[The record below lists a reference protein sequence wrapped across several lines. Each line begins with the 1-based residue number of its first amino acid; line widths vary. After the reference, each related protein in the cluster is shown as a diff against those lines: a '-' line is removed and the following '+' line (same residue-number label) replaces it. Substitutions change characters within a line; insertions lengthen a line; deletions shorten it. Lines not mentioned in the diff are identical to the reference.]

1 MRTVL
6 LLPRNACVA
15 VLLVYRKLISPI
27 YGDVCRYYPS
37 CSRYT
42 LEAIQQWGVIRGV
55 GLGAWRILRCN
66 PWSAGGVDDIPERS
80 HLYRITTRGFV
91 AAEERN

>member
-1 MRTVL
+1 MITQL
-6 LLPRNACVA
+6 LLIPRNVCVA
-15 VLLVYRKLISPI
+15 ILLVYRKLISPI

-42 LEAIQQWGVIRGV
+42 LEAIQQWGVIRGI

-66 PWSAGGVDDIPERS
+66 PWSSGGVDDIPEPKRP
-80 HLYRITTRGFV
+80 YRLTKLGF
-91 AAEERN
+91 AAARER